1 MNSKDTTKERH
12 IAVIGAGLA
21 GAVFA
26 RRMLIQGHKVTVF
39 DKSRGTGG
47 RHAGCRMGNNSAD
60 LGAPFFDAV
69 SPEFRKWLSLQSELI
84 GWQPQITDFAGHKL
98 NTKTM
103 YTATPRQSA
112 LTRALLQGATLI
124 TSTRI
129 GYIWPETQGVIVRDE
144 SGNAVGHFDQVVV
157 ATPAPQA
164 APLLEAVPRY
174 AERAA
179 AVQTLPAWMLVV
191 TLNTPVGL
199 NAGLLEG
206 DHPVLARAIKDSAK
220 PGRNCAQRAEIWT
233 IEANSDWSREHQ
245 DATSEAVAEHLLAAF
260 QDLLSAPLDVE
271 EHRAHRWLYARQ
283 QSDTDRTY
291 LWREESSIGVCGDWL
306 HGQGSEK
313 IADSESA
320 WRSGNALADHI
331 LARQEAKLDI

>member
-1 MNSKDTTKERH
+1 MNSKDTIKERH

-26 RRMLIQGHKVTVF
+26 RRMLIQGYKVTVF

-60 LGAPFFDAV
+60 LGSPFFDAV
-69 SPEFRKWLSLQSELI
+69 SPEFRKWLSQQSELI
-84 GWQPQITDFAGHKL
+84 GWQPQIADFAGNKRH
-98 NTKTM
+98 NKTM

-112 LTRALLQGATLI
+112 LTRALLQGAELT

-144 SGNAVGHFDQVVV
+144 AGHAVGHFDHVVV

-164 APLLEAVPRY
+164 VPLLEAVPRY
-174 AERAA
+174 AQRAG
-179 AVQTLPAWMLVV
+179 AVQTLPAWMLVL
-191 TLNTPVGL
+191 TLNTPSGL
-199 NAGLLEG
+199 TAGLLEG
-206 DHPVLARAIKDSAK
+206 DHPILARAIKDSAK
-220 PGRNCAQRAEIWT
+220 PGRDCNERAEIWT
-233 IEANSDWSREHQ
+233 IEANSEWSAAHQ
-245 DATSEAVAEHLLAAF
+245 DDAPEAVAEQMLAAF
-260 QDLLSAPLDVE
+260 QDLASNPLNIE
-271 EHRAHRWLYARQ
+271 EQRAHRWLYARHK
-283 QSDTDRTY
+283 SDIDRTY

-306 HGQGSEK
+306 HGAGSEH

-331 LARQEAKLDI
+331 LARQEIYLNI

>member
-1 MNSKDTTKERH
+1 MNSKDTIKERH

-26 RRMLIQGHKVTVF
+26 RRMLIQGYKVTVF

-60 LGAPFFDAV
+60 LGSPFFDAV

-84 GWQPQITDFAGHKL
+84 GWQPQIADFAGNKL
-98 NTKTM
+98 DNRTM

-112 LTRALLQGATLI
+112 LTRALLQGANLI
-124 TSTRI
+124 TSTHI
-129 GYIWPETQGVIVRDE
+129 KYIWPETQGVIVRNE
-144 SGNAVGHFDQVVV
+144 AGQAVGHFDHVVI

-164 APLLEAVPRY
+164 APLLEAVPPY
-174 AERAA
+174 AQRAK

-191 TLNTPVGL
+191 TLNRPSGL
-199 NAGLLEG
+199 NAGMLQGE
-206 DHPVLARAIKDSAK
+206 HPILARAIKDSAK
-220 PGRNCAQRAEIWT
+220 PGRDRGVRAEIWT
-233 IEANSDWSREHQ
+233 LEANSEWSEAHQ
-245 DATSEAVAEHLLAAF
+245 EDTSEAVAEQLLAAF
-260 QDLLSAPLDVE
+260 QELTSEPLDIE
-271 EHRAHRWLYARQ
+271 EQRAHRWLYARHK
-283 QSDTDRTY
+283 SDTDRTF

-306 HGQGSEK
+306 HGTGSEK

-320 WRSGNALADHI
+320 WRSGNTLADHI
-331 LARQEAKLDI
+331 LARHKL